1 MLIYICDDS
10 QSDRTRLLY
19 HLNKFMEE
27 TGSVFSV
34 RWFASADIM
43 LTEYGKTDEKPEI
56 IFLDI
61 YMSGTNGMSAAEK
74 LNSLGCKNGIVFTTS
89 SDSHALNAFRVNAD
103 GYLLKPYTYAD
114 FKRTMERFSDA
125 FAMTRKTITVSFNRE
140 ETKIPLKSIRFIESY
155 NHCTYFY
162 TGDREYK
169 SVKPISEFHTLL
181 QDDSDFISCGKSN
194 IINLRYVT
202 DCADGS
208 ITLDNGTQIQIPVRI
223 RKNIEREVS
232 RFMQREPEPL
242 S

>member
-10 QSDRTRLLY
+10 ESDRKRLLY

-27 TGSVFSV
+27 TGSAFSV

-43 LTEYGKTDEKPEI
+43 LTEYEKTDEKPEI

-74 LNSLGCKNGIVFTTS
+74 LTSLGCKNGIVFTTS

-169 SVKPISEFHTLL
+169 SVKPISEFHALL

-202 DCADGS
+202 SCANGI
-208 ITLDNGTQIQIPVRI
+208 ITLDNGTEIQIPVRI
-223 RKNIEREVS
+223 RKNIECEVS
-232 RFMQREPEPL
+232 RFLQRKLTTL